1 MRYRSLGR
9 QEAFREHLRAL
20 YWLARELDIHAPI
33 ADSCTAA
40 NSIPP
45 VHCWDIRQ
53 RVREAGI
60 AKDMPNKSFGRIAEL
75 KFGPDKRRLATT
87 DNWWETVLWLTPSII
102 KS

>member
-9 QEAFREHLRAL
+9 QEAREHLRAL
-20 YWLARELDIHAPI
+20 YWLARELCYFFRDFLSDFLLTLDA
-33 ADSCTAA
+33 SLRST
-40 NSIPP
+40 
-45 VHCWDIRQ
+45 V
-53 RVREAGI
+53 GT
-60 AKDMPNKSFGRIAEL
+60 MPNKSFGRIAEL